1 MKLLKTCLCL
11 VFIYLCTVSAGVEA
25 VQTGGK
31 GKKLLCWTNSDGVK
45 ECGDKLPP
53 EYAQEGH
60 EELNKSGRVVKETD
74 RAKTAEELEE
84 EKKQAVIKAAADKA
98 AKDQAA
104 KDKIL
109 LDTFS
114 SVEDIELARDSKL
127 ATLESSISVA
137 EKRGVKLH
145 GSLDSRVNQAAAAER
160 EGKTPPQNLLKDIES
175 LKRQIKEN
183 DDFIANSRKEKEAV
197 AATYNNDIVRYKE
210 LTAKK

>member
-11 VFIYLCTVSAGVEA
+11 VSIYLCTVSAGVEA
-25 VQTGGK
+25 VQTVGK
-31 GKKLLCWTNSDGVK
+31 GKKLLCWTNSEGIK

-60 EELNKSGRVVKETD
+60 EELNKSGRVVKETE
-74 RAKTAEELEE
+74 RVKTEEELAEA
-84 EKKQAVIKAAADKA
+84 KKQAAIKAEAAKA
-98 AKDQAA
+98 AKEQAA

-114 SVEDIELARDSKL
+114 SVKDIELARDSKI
-127 ATLESSISVA
+127 ATLESSTSIA
-137 EKRGVKLH
+137 EKRGIKLH
-145 GSLDSRVNQAAAAER
+145 ESLDSRVNQAAADER
-160 EGKTPPQNLLKDIES
+160 EGKTPSDKLLKDIES
-175 LKRQIKEN
+175 LKRQIKNN

-197 AATYNNDIVRYKE
+197 KTAYDNDIVRYKE